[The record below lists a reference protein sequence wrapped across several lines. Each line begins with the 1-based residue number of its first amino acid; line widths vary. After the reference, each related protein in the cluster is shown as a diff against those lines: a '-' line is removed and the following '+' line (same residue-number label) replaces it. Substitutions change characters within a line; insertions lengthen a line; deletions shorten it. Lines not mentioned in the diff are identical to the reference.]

1 MSRTHV
7 YACLAL
13 AACLGAPARAD
24 FIDASAYAAGT
35 DVSNAAPGVTLRL
48 ISNDP
53 ATPNNYTPVYSPVVV
68 TPCAAEAC
76 NSAGEALGLGPPVI
90 NGMDWEACYERGQLG
105 LPSLD
110 CNGTWRVLEVA
121 LNEDIGQLSIE
132 SVWTIDPPSMIAL
145 DSSGNE
151 VLSCLSMGPGN
162 PNTQPSSP
170 AGCLTYTQF
179 GSFGTYAGTAS
190 LDLTGLDVSRVIF
203 ASWTGFG
210 VVTNVSYSVP
220 EPGTMALMMLGLAGA
235 FAARRRGRP
244 QALAAIG

>member
-1 MSRTHV
+1 MNKTHV

-13 AACLGAPARAD
+13 AACLGAPVSAD
-24 FIDASAYAAGT
+24 VIDASAYAAGT
-35 DVSNAAPGVTLRL
+35 NVSNAAPGVTLRL

-53 ATPNNYTPVYSPVVV
+53 AAPNNYTPVYSPVLV
-68 TPCAAEAC
+68 TPCGAEAC
-76 NSAGEALGLGPPVI
+76 NSAGEPLGLGLPVI
-90 NGMDWEACYERGQLG
+90 NGMEWESCYERGQLG
-105 LPSLD
+105 LPALD
-110 CNGTWRVLEVA
+110 CNGSWRVLEVA
-121 LNEDIGQLSIE
+121 FNEDISQISIE

-162 PNTQPSSP
+162 PNPQPSSP

-179 GSFGTYAGTAS
+179 GSFGTFAGTAS
-190 LDLTGLDVSRVIF
+190 LDVTGLDVARVIF

-220 EPGTMALMMLGLAGA
+220 EPGTLALMVLGLAGV
-235 FAARRRGRP
+235 FGARARKRP
-244 QALAAIG
+244 QVLAA